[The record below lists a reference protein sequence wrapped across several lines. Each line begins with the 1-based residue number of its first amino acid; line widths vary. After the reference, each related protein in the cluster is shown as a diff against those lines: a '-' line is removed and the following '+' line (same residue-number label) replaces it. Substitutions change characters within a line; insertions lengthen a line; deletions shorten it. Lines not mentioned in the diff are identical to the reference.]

1 MESLKTI
8 KLKEEIRF
16 LIEKNKLLTIE
27 NESLN
32 EQLKME
38 KAYNKIDNILNKE
51 KYDHMYDTALQISKD
66 YLKFVEDNHDSDE
79 SSDMDLNDD
88 YDTVEDISKTF
99 F

>member
-1 MESLKTI
+1 MTSLETM
-8 KLKEEIRF
+8 KLKEEMRF
-16 LIEKNKLLTIE
+16 LIEKNKLLTSE
-27 NESLN
+27 KESLS

-66 YLKFVEDNHDSDE
+66 YLKFVEDNQDSDE

-88 YDTVEDISKTF
+88 YDAVEDISKTLF
-99 F
+99 